1 MRRITPVTPMEPLDL
16 KRLETEELPDLDPR
30 FSSSQRK
37 SIVFPVMNES
47 ATKETKL
54 LGDTIEE
61 TVNEQSVSNFI
72 EDKA

>member
-1 MRRITPVTPMEPLDL
+1 
-16 KRLETEELPDLDPR
+16 
-30 FSSSQRK
+30 
-37 SIVFPVMNES
+37 MNES